1 MTNKFNTA
9 SLSSP
14 LNTFWGFIMKRTN
27 LYQAIVSITALSTI
41 MGAQAQNAGGLEEI
55 TVVGSKASLLSAVEK
70 QRESDSIIS
79 VVDSDALGGFA
90 DTTAAEAIRRLSGIS
105 VENDQGEG
113 RYVTIRGLSS
123 DLNSIAVNGAS
134 MVAPENGRSVM
145 LDGLPTELLDSI
157 TVAKTLTPEMDAD
170 SIGGRIDFR
179 TKKPAELERQLLKV
193 KIQNNFS
200 QYADEKAN
208 PKLAITYGDKL
219 NESSGHILGL
229 TYSSKDIVAY
239 NNETGFGWEDGY
251 MNDDYEMRYY
261 ELTRERFGLSYDVD
275 MLVDSGRLYLSA
287 FYNQY
292 DDEEL
297 RWKDEYGKLGLI
309 DGTGTAT
316 GMQTDRMRH
325 DAETRVRYETRTLS
339 AVTFGFE
346 GNVGDWGIDPMLSY
360 SFAEEDDS
368 DNADVTFRMDQKD
381 TVGQIDWSNPQQ
393 VIITPTDLSIY
404 DPAQLGFKELE
415 ITENVS
421 KDSELAFSIN
431 AEKEF
436 DFGVVKMGFKRK
448 DREKDVD
455 DYIIVYEA
463 DSTLADFDPQ
473 TLDWRIPGQTFSPQ
487 ANPDLIYGL
496 RDQVDALDVDFSD
509 AVSRDFVTEE
519 KVNAV
524 FIQNTY
530 SWDKGVLVTGFR
542 YEDTSTDSSAFD
554 QDGNVVLAS
563 SDHSFFAPSI
573 NVKYFLTDQ
582 WTLRGAIWKGLSR
595 PGFQKTAP
603 KLNYNND
610 GGDISGSAGNPN
622 LKPYEATNFDVS
634 LEFYGDDMTFVSVGL
649 FRKDIKNAIY
659 PKIYKTAT
667 FMGVTFNDDVKT
679 WENADD
685 STIDGLELSLQYG
698 WENGMYFA
706 GNITLTDGESTFSPT
721 DDTSFTTPFRK
732 LADEAANISIGYDKG
747 PWDVRL
753 AANYR
758 SDYLDWLSD
767 EGDDIDNVSVNN
779 SRFVDAY
786 MQVDLTAKYKVTD
799 SIEIKFEAVNMG
811 NEEEYYY
818 WGDECQLSQYDLF
831 GRNYSVG
838 FTYKF

>member
-1 MTNKFNTA
+1 MTEILNFYDYLSKVVSRLCHKTLILMTNKFNTA

-381 TVGQIDWSNPQQ
+381 TVGHIDWSNPQQ

-421 KDSELAFSIN
+421 
-431 AEKEF
+431 
-436 DFGVVKMGFKRK
+436 
-448 DREKDVD
+448 
-455 DYIIVYEA
+455 
-463 DSTLADFDPQ
+463 
-473 TLDWRIPGQTFSPQ
+473 
-487 ANPDLIYGL
+487 
-496 RDQVDALDVDFSD
+496 
-509 AVSRDFVTEE
+509 
-519 KVNAV
+519 
-524 FIQNTY
+524 
-530 SWDKGVLVTGFR
+530 
-542 YEDTSTDSSAFD
+542 
-554 QDGNVVLAS
+554 
-563 SDHSFFAPSI
+563 
-573 NVKYFLTDQ
+573 
-582 WTLRGAIWKGLSR
+582 
-595 PGFQKTAP
+595 
-603 KLNYNND
+603 
-610 GGDISGSAGNPN
+610 
-622 LKPYEATNFDVS
+622 
-634 LEFYGDDMTFVSVGL
+634 
-649 FRKDIKNAIY
+649 
-659 PKIYKTAT
+659 
-667 FMGVTFNDDVKT
+667 
-679 WENADD
+679 
-685 STIDGLELSLQYG
+685 
-698 WENGMYFA
+698 
-706 GNITLTDGESTFSPT
+706 
-721 DDTSFTTPFRK
+721 
-732 LADEAANISIGYDKG
+732 
-747 PWDVRL
+747 
-753 AANYR
+753 
-758 SDYLDWLSD
+758 
-767 EGDDIDNVSVNN
+767 
-779 SRFVDAY
+779 
-786 MQVDLTAKYKVTD
+786 
-799 SIEIKFEAVNMG
+799 
-811 NEEEYYY
+811 
-818 WGDECQLSQYDLF
+818 
-831 GRNYSVG
+831 
-838 FTYKF
+838 